1 MEHDVEASGGDPSV
15 AELQDFY
22 LNAEGRAAIAREHL
36 LEMAETQRKQA
47 EAVVSV
53 IQSLRDALR
62 ASETARLSLEEDNR
76 RQAARIVDTERQLKL
91 VHTNYARLSESYS
104 SMMSIVENTHT
115 DSLGLNQRIDAMLLQ
130 NDLGLS
136 RHAPPAPARRVTE
149 FRDGVF
155 SHPAVRQAHPEPRQ
169 AQMHHDAYYAAPHHE
184 SEFTTYGHDTYATRP
199 LSAHRN
205 ER

>member
-1 MEHDVEASGGDPSV
+1 
-15 AELQDFY
+15 
-22 LNAEGRAAIAREHL
+22 
-36 LEMAETQRKQA
+36 
-47 EAVVSV
+47 
-53 IQSLRDALR
+53 
-62 ASETARLSLEEDNR
+62 
-76 RQAARIVDTERQLKL
+76 
-91 VHTNYARLSESYS
+91 
-104 SMMSIVENTHT
+104 MMSIVENTHT

-136 RHAPPAPARRVTE
+136 RHAPSAPARRVTE

>member
-1 MEHDVEASGGDPSV
+1 MHHDVDAPVSDPSV

-22 LNAEGRAAIAREHL
+22 LNAESRAVIAREHL
-36 LEMAETQRKQA
+36 SEMAETQRKQA
-47 EAVVSV
+47 ESIVSV

-62 ASETARLSLEEDNR
+62 SSETTRLSLEEENR
-76 RQAARIVDTERQLKL
+76 RQSARIVDTERQLKI
-91 VHTNYARLSESYS
+91 VHANYARLSESYS
-104 SMMSIVENTHT
+104 SMMNIVENTHT

-130 NDLGLS
+130 NDLGLA
-136 RHAPPAPARRVTE
+136 RHAAALPVRRVTE

-155 SHPAVRQAHPEPRQ
+155 SQQSARPAHPDSPPP
-169 AQMHHDAYYAAPHHE
+169 QMHHDAYYTAPHQE
-184 SEFTTYGHDTYATRP
+184 SEFTTYGHDPYATRP